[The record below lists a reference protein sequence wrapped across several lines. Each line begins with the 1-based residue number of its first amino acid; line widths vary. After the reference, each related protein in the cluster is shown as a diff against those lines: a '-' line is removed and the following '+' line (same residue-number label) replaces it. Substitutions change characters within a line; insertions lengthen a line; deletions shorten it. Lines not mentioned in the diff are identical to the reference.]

1 MLENGVA
8 ETNSGRTD
16 YDAVIVGASLAGCT
30 AAIFLAQQGVRVAV
44 VEKQPDPAAFKRI
57 CTHYIQASAVPTLER
72 AGLLEP
78 IIAAGGL
85 RSGFR
90 AWTPW
95 GRIAPPP
102 DRASYS
108 VNLRREVLDPLV
120 RETAAGTP
128 GVEMILGRTA
138 TGLLRSG
145 GSFDGVAVRDRD
157 GEETELR
164 GRLVVGADGRD
175 SKLAEMAGVKEKV
188 LPHNRF
194 AYGGYYEG
202 PLPKGAP
209 DASVWFADPQ
219 WGAAFP
225 TDGGLCFYAAMPTK
239 KRLPE
244 FKRDP
249 EAALV
254 EYLSDFP
261 EPPPIRSCRLVGE
274 VVGKIEMP
282 NRVRTVTAPGVALV
296 GDAALAADPLFGV
309 GCGWAFQSAEWLADA
324 VAPAL
329 AGEEP
334 IERGLRHYRRR
345 YAKQL
350 RGHAFL
356 IHDYSSGRKMNP
368 IERLLFSAAA
378 RDDEVA
384 VRFDRFGTRQ
394 VGPAKMFATTLPRAA
409 LVNLRHGIRRSPGAA
424 PAAGGRIESQPG

>member
-1 MLENGVA
+1 MVDNGA
-8 ETNSGRTD
+8 AAPNTSSTD

-30 AAIFLAQQGVRVAV
+30 AAIFLARQGARVAI

-78 IIAAGGL
+78 IVAAGGV

-102 DRASYS
+102 ERASYS
-108 VNLRREVLDPLV
+108 VNLRREVLDPLL
-120 RETAAGTP
+120 RETAAETP
-128 GVEMILGRTA
+128 GVEMLLGRTA
-138 TGLLRSG
+138 TRLLRSG
-145 GSFDGVAVRDRD
+145 AAFDGVVVRERD
-157 GEETELR
+157 GEEAELR

-194 AYGGYYEG
+194 AYGGYFEG
-202 PLPKGAP
+202 PMPEGAP

-225 TDGGLCFYAAMPTK
+225 TDSGLCFYAAMPTK
-239 KRLPE
+239 KRLSE

-261 EPPPIRSCRLVGE
+261 EPPPIRSARLVGE

-282 NRVRTVTAPGVALV
+282 NRVRTVTAPGLALI

-309 GCGWAFQSAEWLADA
+309 GCGWAFQSAEWMADA

-329 AGEEP
+329 AGEESM
-334 IERGLRHYRRR
+334 ERGLRVYRRR
-345 YAKQL
+345 HAKQL
-350 RGHAFL
+350 RGHTFL

-378 RDDEVA
+378 RDEEVA

-409 LVNLRHGIRRSPGAA
+409 LVNLRHSLRRPEGSASVP
-424 PAAGGRIESQPG
+424 GGRMESQPG